1 MGGVMRGRRPYVPIQ
16 PVLDLLAGNGTATP
30 LEISR
35 ITGLDR
41 SGIHRAIKRGHI
53 SLWAADRICT
63 QLNRHID
70 EVYGDLL
77 EEQAS

>member
-1 MGGVMRGRRPYVPIQ
+1 VPIT
-16 PVLDLLAGNGTATP
+16 PVLDALRDRGATTP

-41 SGIHRAIKRGHI
+41 SGLHRAIQRGHI

-63 QLNRHID
+63 RIDRHID
-70 EVYGDLL
+70 EVYGTQL
-77 EEQAS
+77 EELAG

>member
-1 MGGVMRGRRPYVPIQ
+1 VRGRRPYVPIA
-16 PVLDLLAGNGTATP
+16 PVLAVLADRGATTP

-41 SGIHRAIKRGHI
+41 SGLHRAIQRGHI

-63 QLNRHID
+63 RIDRHID
-70 EVYGDLL
+70 EVYGGEL
-77 EEQAS
+77 EEVAS

>member
-1 MGGVMRGRRPYVPIQ
+1 MRGRRPYVPLAPI
-16 PVLDLLAGNGTATP
+16 LDALRDRGATTP

-41 SGIHRAIKRGHI
+41 SGLHRAIQRGHI

-63 QLNRHID
+63 RIGRHID
-70 EVYGDLL
+70 EVYGTQL
-77 EEQAS
+77 EELAS